1 MAWLPLNY
9 SLLNVDGQFNAQ
21 VEDGRFND
29 AAGAGNA
36 LRIFSLLN
44 FTAIVKRL
52 NFNFSDVFGRG
63 LSFDE
68 VTINAALHK
77 GELEFVEP
85 LHVKGTGGEFR
96 VNGVIDLVEGNLD
109 NQLVVTL
116 PVNKSLPWLGA
127 YLALVNPIAGL
138 GVLIGERIFRR
149 PLEGLSSARYAVSG
163 TLDAP
168 EVKLV
173 SVFDDRMNH
182 ARDEQDVEVEAQDG
196 AVTVVAVVPGA
207 TESEAPIAVGVAS
220 SELEGALEAASRAV
234 HEAAIASALE
244 RSRERTQSEVSSETA
259 KLQTTGPN

>member
-1 MAWLPLNY
+1 M
-9 SLLNVDGQFNAQ
+9 
-21 VEDGRFND
+21 
-29 AAGAGNA
+29 
-36 LRIFSLLN
+36 
-44 FTAIVKRL
+44 
-52 NFNFSDVFGRG
+52 
-63 LSFDE
+63 
-68 VTINAALHK
+68 
-77 GELEFVEP
+77 
-85 LHVKGTGGEFR
+85 
-96 VNGVIDLVEGNLD
+96 
-109 NQLVVTL
+109 
-116 PVNKSLPWLGA
+116 NKSLPWLGA

-207 TESEAPIAVGVAS
+207 TESAAPIAVGVAS